1 MPCDLGGYEMCGI
14 YGEFQFHGSIDT
26 LGAIDRLQL
35 LSHRGPDGWGIAL
48 GNTHSRRLEVRHN
61 PAGQVD
67 AEDTNLLFGHRRLA
81 VIDLSE
87 RALQPMQ
94 SPDGALVMVFNGE
107 IYNFV
112 ELRERLSLL
121 GHAFATDHSDSEV
134 LLHAYQE
141 WGEACLEELHGMFA
155 FGIYDRT
162 RGKIFLARDRA
173 GQKPLYYVLD
183 NERFAFSSELTPLTR
198 FGEEKVKIDPTSL
211 AQYLMLGY
219 VPDPRSIFSGIH
231 KLPAAHAASLDL
243 ATHQIETRC
252 YWEPPFE
259 TDSDLDYG
267 QAEELTKEYFERAV
281 RRRLIA
287 DVPIGAFISGGI
299 DSTLVAKMV
308 VENDAPLDAAMSA
321 DFSDESMSERI
332 WVDQVAERYG
342 LNMSHVYLDNETA
355 EIHEEV
361 LSRLDEPFDGGSAI
375 PSHELYGIADGKVTV
390 VLTGD
395 GGDELFGGY
404 GRYVRFLR
412 TERLLGILRSLRI
425 ALPLL
430 RLALPFLRRSR
441 QYWYARAFASGDDL
455 RTYAARISKPWM
467 TGIMRHPP
475 TSVDLLYDYV
485 DRLRDKIEDLGVKAA
500 QYIDFR
506 TALPGRML
514 YKADRLSMSR
524 GLEVRS
530 PFMDHELIELAFR
543 IPSHIHFKEPDG
555 KSLLRSLVARD
566 MGREFVDRPKHGF
579 GNPLSSWFASK
590 QGKPLLSELADE
602 GNLIYRFL
610 DYSKTL
616 RCFPEIREGFSG
628 RNVQE
633 LWRLVVLSR
642 YIRRHREKIVF
653 P

>member
-1 MPCDLGGYEMCGI
+1 MCGI
-14 YGEFQFHGSIDT
+14 YGEFQFHGPIDT
-26 LGAIDRLQL
+26 PGAIERLQL

-48 GNTHSRRLEVRHN
+48 GNTHSGLIEVRHN
-61 PAGQVD
+61 PTRQVD
-67 AEDTNLLFGHRRLA
+67 ADDSNLLFGPRRLA

-94 SPDGALVMVFNGE
+94 SPDGSLVMVFNGE

-112 ELRERLSLL
+112 ELRERLSRL
-121 GHAFATDHSDSEV
+121 GHTFSTDHSDSEV

-141 WGEACLEELHGMFA
+141 WGEKCLDELHGMFA
-155 FGIYDRT
+155 FAIYDRASE
-162 RGKIFLARDRA
+162 RIFLARDRA
-173 GQKPLYYVLD
+173 GQKPLYYILD
-183 NERFAFSSELTPLTR
+183 DTRFAFSSELTPLTR

-231 KLPAAHAASLDL
+231 RLPAAHVASLDL
-243 ATHQIETRC
+243 ASQQIETRC

-259 TDSDLDYG
+259 TNSGFDDQ
-267 QAEELTKEYFERAV
+267 QAEELTREYFERAV

-321 DFSDESMSERI
+321 DFSDDSMSERI
-332 WVDQVAERYG
+332 WVDQVAERYN
-342 LNMSHVYLDNETA
+342 LDMSHVYLDSETA
-355 EIHEEV
+355 GIHEDV

-375 PSHELYGIADGKVTV
+375 PSHELYGVADGKVTV

-404 GRYVRFLR
+404 RRYVDFLR
-412 TERLLGILRSLRI
+412 TQRLLGILRSLYI

-430 RLALPFLRRSR
+430 RLVLPFLRRSR
-441 QYWYARAFASGDDL
+441 RYWLARAFASGDDL
-455 RTYAARISKPWM
+455 KTYAVRISNPWM
-467 TGIMRHPP
+467 TGIMKTPP
-475 TSVDLLYDYV
+475 ASVDALYDYV
-485 DRLRDKIEDLGVKAA
+485 DRLRDRIEGLGVKAA

-506 TALPGRML
+506 TILPGRML

-543 IPSHIHFKEPDG
+543 IPSRIHFKEPEG
-555 KSLLRSLVARD
+555 KSLLRSIVAKD
-566 MGREFVDRPKHGF
+566 MGQEFVDRPKHGF
-579 GNPLSSWFASK
+579 GNPLSSWFASEE
-590 QGKPLLSELADE
+590 GKPFLSELADE
-602 GNLIYRFL
+602 QNLVYRFL

-616 RCFPEIREGFSG
+616 RCFPAIREGFRG
-628 RNVQE
+628 EDVQQ

-642 YIRRHREKIVF
+642 FVSRHRERIDF
-653 P
+653 S

>member
-1 MPCDLGGYEMCGI
+1 
-14 YGEFQFHGSIDT
+14 
-26 LGAIDRLQL
+26 
-35 LSHRGPDGWGIAL
+35 
-48 GNTHSRRLEVRHN
+48 
-61 PAGQVD
+61 
-67 AEDTNLLFGHRRLA
+67 LA

-94 SPDGALVMVFNGE
+94 SPDGSLVMVFNGE

-112 ELRERLSLL
+112 ELRERLSRL
-121 GHAFATDHSDSEV
+121 GHTFSTDHSDSEV

-141 WGEACLEELHGMFA
+141 WGEECLDELHGMFA
-155 FGIYDRT
+155 FAIYDRASE
-162 RGKIFLARDRA
+162 RIFLARDRA
-173 GQKPLYYVLD
+173 GQKPLYYILD
-183 NERFAFSSELTPLTR
+183 DTRFAFSSELTPLTR

-231 KLPAAHAASLDL
+231 RLPAAHVASLDL
-243 ATHQIETRC
+243 ASQQIETRC

-259 TDSDLDYG
+259 TNSGFDDH
-267 QAEELTKEYFERAV
+267 QAEELTREYFERAV

-321 DFSDESMSERI
+321 DFSDDSMSERI
-332 WVDQVAERYG
+332 WVDQVAERYN
-342 LNMSHVYLDNETA
+342 LDMSHVYLDSETA
-355 EIHEEV
+355 GIHEDV

-375 PSHELYGIADGKVTV
+375 PSHELYGVADGKVTV

-404 GRYVRFLR
+404 RRYVDFLR
-412 TERLLGILRSLRI
+412 TQRLLGILRSLYI

-430 RLALPFLRRSR
+430 RLVLPFLRRSR
-441 QYWYARAFASGDDL
+441 RYWLARAFASGDDL
-455 RTYAARISKPWM
+455 KTYAVRISNPWM
-467 TGIMRHPP
+467 TGIMKTPP
-475 TSVDLLYDYV
+475 ASVDALYDYV
-485 DRLRDKIEDLGVKAA
+485 DRLRDRIEGLGVKAA

-506 TALPGRML
+506 TILPGRML

-543 IPSHIHFKEPDG
+543 IPSRIHFKEPEG
-555 KSLLRSLVARD
+555 KSLLRSIVAKD
-566 MGREFVDRPKHGF
+566 MGQEFVDRPKHGF
-579 GNPLSSWFASK
+579 GNPLSSWFASEE
-590 QGKPLLSELADE
+590 GKPFLSELADE
-602 GNLIYRFL
+602 QNLVYRFL

-616 RCFPEIREGFSG
+616 RCFPAIREGFRG
-628 RNVQE
+628 EDVQQ

-642 YIRRHREKIVF
+642 FVSRHRERIDF
-653 P
+653 S